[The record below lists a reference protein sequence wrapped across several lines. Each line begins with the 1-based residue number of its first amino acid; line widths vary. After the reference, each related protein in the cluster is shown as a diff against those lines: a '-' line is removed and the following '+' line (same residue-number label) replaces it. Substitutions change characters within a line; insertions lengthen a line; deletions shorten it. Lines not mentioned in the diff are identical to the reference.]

1 MFKTGDV
8 CYILEN
14 NMRPRQAKISAKQGE
29 FYVIQLIGSCGAI
42 RLRESR
48 LFKTEDEAL
57 ESIKQQSKIQPVDDL
72 NDYGYIDVFKGKR
85 KGSSPH

>member
-1 MFKTGDV
+1 MFKAGDV

-14 NMRPRQAKISAKQGE
+14 NMHPRQAKVSARQGE

-48 LFKTEDEAL
+48 LFKTPDDAL
-57 ESIKQQSKIQPVDDL
+57 NSIKQHKVRQVYDT
-72 NDYGYIDVFKGKR
+72 NTYGYIDVFEGRR